1 MMKKIKDLYTYAKEN
16 NRKLLFDNVT
26 GITYPT
32 IEGNTSNFIND
43 YISNHEELDRMFY
56 TRYASMKPIIPEDD
70 DTTAALYFATW
81 VSDLRSILY
90 FYLEAWARLYYALSL
105 PYNPLYNVDG
115 TTTRRTQGKTEGL
128 SGTDTTTMQRGA
140 RSETDQF
147 GQKQLT
153 DLYGQDQTTN
163 LYGEDQTNNVY
174 GAKSSGDTHS
184 EVPFDSGVE
193 KEISHD
199 VHSEDTYTDSV
210 TNLTHTDTVTRAQ
223 KTDTHTDAQ
232 HTDTHSALS
241 YTDSDATLYGKQNNV
256 DYTETETRQ
265 GNIGVTMTQQMLN
278 EEIKLRNMS
287 FWDNV
292 FKAICKEMLYW

>member
-1 MMKKIKDLYTYAKEN
+1 MKIKTLYEYSKTN
-16 NRKLLFDNVT
+16 NKKLLFEKVS

-32 IEGNTSNFIND
+32 IEGNTSNFLTD
-43 YISNHEELDRMFY
+43 YASMAPELDRMFY
-56 TRYASMKPIIPEDD
+56 IKYASMKPIIPEDD
-70 DTTAALYFATW
+70 ETTAQYFDEWADCIRA
-81 VSDLRSILY
+81 VLSY
-90 FYLEAWARLYYALSL
+90 YLDAWARLYYALSL
-105 PYNPLYNVDG
+105 QYNPIYNVDG
-115 TTTRRTQGKTEGL
+115 ETTRRTQGKTEGL

-174 GAKSSGDTHS
+174 GAKGSGDTHS
-184 EVPFDSGVE
+184 EVPFDSGIE
-193 KEISHD
+193 KEICHD
-199 VHSEDTYTDSV
+199 AHSEDTYTDSV

-223 KTDTHTDAQ
+223 KTDTHTDSQ

-256 DYTETETRQ
+256 DYTETEVRK
-265 GNIGVTMTQQMLN
+265 GNIGVTMTQTMLM
-278 EEIKLRNMS
+278 EEYRVRKMA

-292 FKAICKEMLYW
+292 FKAICKELLYW